1 MLGTSN
7 PVGTLGSAGVLGTSI
22 PVGTLG
28 STGVLGITEVSGI
41 VGASKAGVVE
51 LLFTELSILLK
62 KFSNLNVSSCG
73 ACGVGWSKK
82 LKNFPVGSTGAGAGV
97 GDAVDCNNWSILAT
111 GFSGCIISWALFSIA
126 SIFIN
131 PGATVALSGI
141 WTTSSGLKLSGILLI
156 SGTLFILSISSSNF
170 LTVNLSFII
179 LFNISTCFFSSFIFN
194 NDLACLSDILF
205 SNNASWT
212 SSDKLS
218 NLSVLAIADCDL
230 PTFLAKSSWLMYP
243 ISNIFL

>member
-73 ACGVGWSKK
+73 ACGVG
-82 LKNFPVGSTGAGAGV
+82 
-97 GDAVDCNNWSILAT
+97 
-111 GFSGCIISWALFSIA
+111 
-126 SIFIN
+126 
-131 PGATVALSGI
+131 
-141 WTTSSGLKLSGILLI
+141 
-156 SGTLFILSISSSNF
+156 
-170 LTVNLSFII
+170 
-179 LFNISTCFFSSFIFN
+179 
-194 NDLACLSDILF
+194 
-205 SNNASWT
+205 
-212 SSDKLS
+212 
-218 NLSVLAIADCDL
+218 
-230 PTFLAKSSWLMYP
+230 
-243 ISNIFL
+243 